1 VGGTAWAAGRRA
13 KLSRMR
19 FSVWISTYQPWAEV
33 VATARHAE
41 ATGWDGVWIADHFVE
56 NAPAPVPGVAP
67 MLEAGSLVAALAAA
81 VPRVRIGTLVY
92 GNTYRHPAVLANMA
106 ATTDHVSGGRFVLG
120 MGAGWQ
126 ENEHEQYGIELP
138 PVRQRV
144 DRFEEAIQV
153 VRSLLRE
160 PTTTFAG
167 DHYRLTDA
175 LCDPKPVQSELP
187 ILVGARGDRML
198 GIAARFA
205 DEWNAWGLPDQIA
218 ARSAVLD
225 ARCEA
230 AGRDPAAIARTA
242 QGLLFFTDDA
252 AEAERLA
259 DTLPRPVLAGTVERL
274 RDVMAAYAGA
284 GLTELIVPDFTL
296 GSGARKL
303 EALDRFVDEVAPAF
317 R

>member
-1 VGGTAWAAGRRA
+1 
-13 KLSRMR
+13 MR

-41 ATGWDGVWIADHFVE
+41 STGWDGVWIADHFME
-56 NAPAPVPGVAP
+56 NSPALSPGDAPT
-67 MLEAGSLVAALAAA
+67 LEAGSLVAALAAA

-126 ENEHEQYGIELP
+126 VNEHEQYGIDLP
-138 PVRQRV
+138 PARQRV
-144 DRFEEAIQV
+144 DRFEEALQV

-160 PTTTFAG
+160 PTTTFVG

-198 GIAARFA
+198 GIAARLA
-205 DEWNAWGLPDQIA
+205 DEWNAWGLPDQVA
-218 ARSAVLD
+218 ERSAVLD

-230 AGRDPAAIARTA
+230 AGRDPATIARSA
-242 QGLLFFTDDA
+242 QGLLFFTDDE

-274 RDVMAAYAGA
+274 RDVVAAYAGA

-296 GSGARKL
+296 GSGPRKL
-303 EALDRFVDEVAPAF
+303 DTLDRFIDEVAPAF